1 MYLEKFVLPI
11 NSEEMLLNKNADE
24 NGGYIDNSYPC
35 GIFSRKKLYDIARSE
50 ITRMFANFM
59 DNPDI
64 KLRRT
69 EEDIKNLNQ

>member
-35 GIFSRKKLYDIARSE
+35 GIFSRKNLYNKSGNWQR
-50 ITRMFANFM
+50 
-59 DNPDI
+59 
-64 KLRRT
+64 
-69 EEDIKNLNQ
+69 